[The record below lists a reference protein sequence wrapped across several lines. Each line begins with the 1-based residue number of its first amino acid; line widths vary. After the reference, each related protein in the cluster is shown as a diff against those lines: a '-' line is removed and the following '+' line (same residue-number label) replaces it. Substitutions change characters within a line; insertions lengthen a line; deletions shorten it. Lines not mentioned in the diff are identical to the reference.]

1 MQLSGVWLEE
11 QRDCVGKSVIDVLI
25 AGAGP
30 AGSIAATVLARAGA
44 RVLVLDRARF
54 PRPKL
59 CGDTLNPGALA
70 VLQRLGLGCAAAASI
85 PLAGMIVTGDDG
97 TRVVGKY
104 EGVSGRAISRSEFD
118 AALTMAAA
126 GAGARIEQG
135 VLVQGP
141 VIDTSGDQPIV
152 TGLKITG
159 RQGKCLTI
167 RARMVIAADGR
178 YSRVARAL
186 GLSRAASWPRR
197 WAMGAYF
204 ENVGGLTQFGE
215 MHVRRTHYMGVAA
228 LAKGLTNA
236 CVVTP
241 NLGGR
246 HPADILMTTLTGDA
260 QLRERFAGA
269 RMVTAPICLGPL
281 AIDASAAGA
290 RGLLLAGDA
299 AGFVDPI
306 TGDGLRFAIRG
317 AELAARE
324 ALDALENG
332 SDRAHVRLLASR
344 HREFAA
350 KWRFNRTMRW
360 IVTYP
365 AAVRAAE
372 YGVSMIPRLLQEA
385 IRYAGDVHAA

>member
-11 QRDCVGKSVIDVLI
+11 QRDCIGKSVIDVLI

-118 AALTMAAA
+118 AALMMAAA

>member
-11 QRDCVGKSVIDVLI
+11 QRDCIGKSVIDVLI

-332 SDRAHVRLLASR
+332 SDRAHVRLRASR

>member
-1 MQLSGVWLEE
+1 
-11 QRDCVGKSVIDVLI
+11 
-25 AGAGP
+25 
-30 AGSIAATVLARAGA
+30 VLARAGA

-118 AALTMAAA
+118 AALMMAAA

-332 SDRAHVRLLASR
+332 SDRAHVRLRASR

>member
-1 MQLSGVWLEE
+1 M
-11 QRDCVGKSVIDVLI
+11 IDVLI
-25 AGAGP
+25 AGGGP
-30 AGSIAATVLARAGA
+30 AGSVAATVLARAGA

-59 CGDTLNPGALA
+59 CGDTLNPGALG
-70 VLQRLGLGCAAAASI
+70 VLHRLGLGCAAGASI

-97 TRVVGKY
+97 VRVVGRY
-104 EGVSGRAISRSEFD
+104 EKVSGRGISRSHLD
-118 AALTMAAA
+118 AALIMAAA

-141 VIDTSGDQPIV
+141 LVDTSGDQPIV
-152 TGLKITG
+152 RGLMVTGT
-159 RQGKCLTI
+159 QGKSLTI

-178 YSRVARAL
+178 HSRVARAL
-186 GLSRAASWPRR
+186 ALSHAARWPRR
-197 WAMGAYF
+197 WAIGAYF
-204 ENVGGLTQFGE
+204 EDVAGMTDFGE
-215 MHVRRTHYMGVAA
+215 MHVRRTHYMGVAP
-228 LAKGLTNA
+228 LAEGITNA

-241 NLGGR
+241 NPRGR
-246 HPADILMTTLTGDA
+246 LPGAILETTLKQDP
-260 QLRERFAGA
+260 QLKERFASA
-269 RMVTAPICLGPL
+269 RMVTTPICLGPL
-281 AIDASAAGA
+281 AIDARAAGA

-324 ALDALENG
+324 ALDALEHG
-332 SDRAHVRLLASR
+332 CDAAHKRLSTLR
-344 HREFAA
+344 RREFAA

-372 YGVSMIPRLLQEA
+372 YGAAMIPRLLQEA

>member
-1 MQLSGVWLEE
+1 M
-11 QRDCVGKSVIDVLI
+11 IDVLI

-30 AGSIAATVLARAGA
+30 AGSVAATVLARAGA

-59 CGDTLNPGALA
+59 CGDTLNPGALG
-70 VLQRLGLGCAAAASI
+70 VLQRLGLGCAAGASI
-85 PLAGMIVTGDDG
+85 PLAGMVVTGDDG
-97 TRVVGKY
+97 VRVVGRY
-104 EGVSGRAISRSEFD
+104 EKVSGRGISRSDLD
-118 AALTMAAA
+118 AALIIAAA
-126 GAGARIEQG
+126 GAGARVEQG

-141 VIDTSGDQPIV
+141 MVDTSGDQPIV
-152 TGLKITG
+152 TGLSITG
-159 RQGKCLTI
+159 RQGKSLTI
-167 RARMVIAADGR
+167 PARMVIAADGR
-178 YSRVARAL
+178 HSRVARAL
-186 GLSRAASWPRR
+186 ALSHAARWPRR
-197 WAMGAYF
+197 WAIGAYF
-204 ENVGGLTQFGE
+204 ENVGGMTDFGE
-215 MHVRRTHYMGVAA
+215 MHVRRTHYMGVAP
-228 LAKGLTNA
+228 LAKGITNA

-241 NLGGR
+241 SPRGR
-246 HPADILMTTLTGDA
+246 RPGDILETTLKQDA
-260 QLRERFAGA
+260 QLKERFASA

-281 AIDASAAGA
+281 AIDARAAGA

-324 ALDALENG
+324 ALEALEHG
-332 SDRAHVRLLASR
+332 CDAAHTRLSNLR
-344 HREFAA
+344 RREFAA

-372 YGVSMIPRLLQEA
+372 YGAAMIPRLLQEA

>member
-11 QRDCVGKSVIDVLI
+11 QRDCIGKSVIDVLI

-118 AALTMAAA
+118 AALMMAAA

-332 SDRAHVRLLASR
+332 SDRAHVRLRASR

>member
-1 MQLSGVWLEE
+1 
-11 QRDCVGKSVIDVLI
+11 VIDVLI

-70 VLQRLGLGCAAAASI
+70 VLQRLGLGCAAGASI

-97 TRVVGKY
+97 VRVVGKY
-104 EGVSGRAISRSEFD
+104 EGVSGRAISRSDFD
-118 AALTMAAA
+118 AALMMAAA

-141 VIDTSGDQPIV
+141 IVDASGDQPTV

-159 RQGKCLTI
+159 RQGKSLKI
-167 RARMVIAADGR
+167 PARMVIAADGR

-186 GLSRAASWPRR
+186 GLSRAAPWPRR
-197 WAMGAYF
+197 WAIGAYF
-204 ENVGGLTQFGE
+204 ENVTGLTQFGE
-215 MHVRRTHYMGVAA
+215 MHVRPTHYMGVAA
-228 LAKGLTNA
+228 LGEGITNA

-246 HPADILMTTLTGDA
+246 HPGDILVTTLTRDA
-260 QLRERFAGA
+260 QLRERFADA

-281 AIDASAAGA
+281 AVDATAAGA

-324 ALDALENG
+324 ALDALEHG
-332 SDRAHVRLLASR
+332 CGGAHVRLLASR
-344 HREFAA
+344 RREFAA

-365 AAVRAAE
+365 AVVRAAE